1 MKELYTSPEMKL
13 LCFASAEKLASG
25 GSVDFD
31 EIPDDALSGG
41 GGASP
46 EASEVGG
53 DINVDIDDLS
63 L

>member
-25 GSVDFD
+25 GSIDFD
-31 EIPDDALSGG
+31 DIPGG
-41 GGASP
+41 DSLGGSP
-46 EASEVGG
+46 EASYADGDVEVDLG
-53 DINVDIDDLS
+53 DLT

>member
-13 LCFASAEKLASG
+13 LCFTSAEKLASNG
-25 GSVDFD
+25 GSIDFD
-31 EIPDDALSGG
+31 DIPGGELIGG
-41 GGASP
+41 GSP

-53 DINVDIDDLS
+53 DVDVDLDDLS